1 MFYELIVFKKED
13 DILRKKGLALWKRS
27 VMLF

>member
-13 DILRKKGLALWKRS
+13 DILRKKRLALWKRP